1 MKVNDNSAANKPTR
15 AGSAIDPAREPNAG
29 APVRK
34 SSPTGHTAVEGG
46 GTVTMS
52 SDVEEVERISVA
64 AQGTPEVRPEV
75 VEQIKAELASGELD
89 VDADLLAARLL
100 QDMGWFAGSEE

>member
-15 AGSAIDPAREPNAG
+15 AGTVIDPAREANAG

-34 SSPTGHTAVEGG
+34 SSPTGHTATEG